1 MLNKNIAKFFAFVIS
16 LSAIS
21 ACHSV
26 SSSHRGTKTA
36 DGRNSDNYQP
46 PQIVGTISSNEIRES
61 SGLAASRCQEN
72 VFWTHNDSGDDALVY
87 ALDKKGEK
95 LGTWKVSGAKNV
107 DWEDIATLKNENG
120 ECFLFIGE
128 IGNNARERGEFTVY
142 RVKEPKIS
150 DADKDSTKKNPSA
163 TENAESIKFTYPD
176 IRHDAET
183 LMIHP
188 QTGDIYILTK
198 RVSDS
203 AGVYKLKSN
212 FDPNKT
218 NTLEKIADISVPAI
232 PNGLLTGGDISP
244 DGKRVAVCDYFN
256 GYELVLPQNAK
267 NFDEIWKQKPE
278 IVELGKRE
286 QGEAIC
292 YTADGKSIIANSEK
306 KNAPMIEAKR
316 K

>member
-36 DGRNSDNYQP
+36 DGRNSDNYQT

-72 VFWTHNDSGDDALVY
+72 VFWTHNDSGDEALVY

-142 RVKEPKIS
+142 RIKEPKIS

-212 FDPNKT
+212 FDLNKT
-218 NTLEKIADISVPAI
+218 NTLKKIADISVPAI

-292 YTADGKSIIANSEK
+292 YTANGKSIIANSEK
-306 KNAPMIEAKR
+306 KNAPMIEVKR